1 MIRRQIMQSRGLY
14 KGLVCRMLERID
26 GKKLISKN
34 EESLILGFEKTK
46 YGYEKKING
55 IEITYAWVYE
65 EWAYYKGRK
74 CQFAIRGDMC
84 SLRGFDSSERE
95 FFKQEGFREV
105 DRSVYQNE
113 VKLSEVDRFVWE
125 IRHKIGFEM
134 PPGPR
139 EGILDI
145 YEEEL

>member
-1 MIRRQIMQSRGLY
+1 MIRRQYMQSRGLY
-14 KGLVCRMLERID
+14 KGLVCRMLISKDSIE
-26 GKKLISKN
+26 LISKN
-34 EESLILGFEKTK
+34 EESLVLGFEKTH
-46 YGYEKKING
+46 YGYAKTIPPKDV
-55 IEITYAWVYE
+55 TYVWDYE

-125 IRHKIGFEM
+125 ISSYPGFEM

-139 EGILDI
+139 EGLLDI
-145 YEEEL
+145 YEEER